1 MTDSVTERAH
11 FPLVDLGKAVAA
23 QLIVLHHLAWFGPMS
38 DVAVQLS
45 PWIDALRSGLANYGR
60 YAVFVFIAVGGYL
73 AVQSL
78 SSSGVSSPLRL
89 IGRRYLRL
97 ILPFAVAM
105 LLAVAGAAIARQLMT
120 HESIGNPVELGQFVA
135 HLLLLHSL
143 LGVESL
149 SAGVWYVAID
159 FQLYTLLVILLVMC
173 RRTRYGAFHPASAD
187 FSCFALVA
195 GLALV
200 SLLYFSRDARWDATA
215 LYFFGAYTFG
225 ILAGWAGRAAQPA
238 PLWLVMALLGG
249 VALAVEFRGRIAV
262 ALLTVLVLVWAQRHS
277 WRAQSR
283 LAALGRT
290 SYALF
295 LVHFPVCLV
304 VNALFTHFAP
314 DSPALNL
321 AGVLLAWGASNGA
334 AFVFHYQVEVRL
346 ARLAPL
352 SGH

>member
-1 MTDSVTERAH
+1 MYGAASRMGDVKR
-11 FPLVDLGKAVAA
+11 PLAPVIDLIKAVAA

-60 YAVFVFIAVGGYL
+60 YAVFAFIAVGGYL
-73 AVQSL
+73 AAMSL
-78 SSSGVSSPLRL
+78 SSSGVDSPLRL

-97 ILPFAVAM
+97 TLPFAAAM
-105 LLAVAGAAIARQLMT
+105 LLAVTSAAIARQLMT
-120 HESIGNPVELGQFVA
+120 HDSIGNPVGSGQFVA

-159 FQLYTLLVILLVMC
+159 FQLHALLVALLWLTEPQPC
-173 RRTRYGAFHPASAD
+173 RPASAD
-187 FSCFALVA
+187 YLRFALVA
-195 GLALV
+195 SLALA
-200 SLLYFSRDARWDATA
+200 SLLYFSRDALWDATA
-215 LYFFGAYTFG
+215 LYFFGAYAFG
-225 ILAGWAGRAAQPA
+225 VLAAWAGHAAQPA
-238 PLWLVMALLGG
+238 LLWLTMVLLGG
-249 VALAVEFRGRIAV
+249 VALGVEFRGRIAV
-262 ALLTVLVLVWAQRHS
+262 ALLTALALAWAQRHS
-277 WRAQSR
+277 WRAQPL

-304 VNALFTHFAP
+304 INALFTHYVA

-321 AGVLLAWGASNGA
+321 AGVLLAWGASNGV
-334 AFVFHYQVEVRL
+334 AFAFHHQLES
-346 ARLAPL
+346 RLAPL
-352 SGH
+352 SGR